1 MLDEDSPCP
10 DSCSY
15 QRDRDDPP
23 EVWCF
28 KPGGLEFSDEC
39 PATTATTTAPTTT
52 TTEPPPDIPEASTEV
67 RVLYEEDGIIVEQE
81 DSYNNLT
88 REAKIVVPAHGNN
101 SAIEVIMQESTMV
114 TADDDFC
121 QLSSVPDNI
130 ETGSMEVNAD
140 VVANTTANT
149 TISKDV
155 EDVVY
160 GLKLTDGD
168 LSEEEEEQ
176 LSPTMKEACGGK
188 PIVKITVQKTDKDNF
203 NTMAAGGI
211 VDVPETTEKRKRIR
225 RQTGCTNVKV
235 KQLFHQ

>member
-10 DSCSY
+10 ESCSY

-23 EVWCF
+23 DVWCF
-28 KPGGLEFSDEC
+28 KPGGMEFTDEC
-39 PATTATTTAPTTT
+39 PATPTITATTTTI
-52 TTEPPPDIPEASTEV
+52 TTEPPPDIPEPSTQV
-67 RVLYEEDGIIVEQE
+67 RVLYEEDDIIVEQE

-88 REAKIVVPAHGNN
+88 REVMIVVPAHGNN
-101 SAIEVIMQESTMV
+101 SALEVIMQESNMV
-114 TADDDFC
+114 TMTDNDLC
-121 QLSSVPDNI
+121 QFSSVPDNI

-140 VVANTTANT
+140 LVSNTTANT

-176 LSPTMKEACGGK
+176 LSPSMKEACGGK
-188 PIVKITVQKTDKDNF
+188 PIVKITVQTTNEDNF

-211 VDVPETTEKRKRIR
+211 VDVPETSENRKRIR

-235 KQLFHQ
+235 

>member
-1 MLDEDSPCP
+1 MSAEDSPCP

-15 QRDRDDPP
+15 LKDEDVIP

-28 KPGGLEFSDEC
+28 KPGGMEFTEEC
-39 PATTATTTAPTTT
+39 PATTTPAA
-52 TTEPPPDIPEASTEV
+52 TTEPPPDIPEPSTEV

-81 DSYNNLT
+81 DSYNNVT

-101 SAIEVIMQESTMV
+101 SAIEVIMQESAMV

-130 ETGSMEVNAD
+130 ETASMEVNAD
-140 VVANTTANT
+140 LVANTTANT

-155 EDVVY
+155 ETVVY

-168 LSEEEEEQ
+168 LSEDEEEQ

-188 PIVKITVQKTDKDNF
+188 PIVKITVQKTDEDNF
-203 NTMAAGGI
+203 NKMAAGIIII
-211 VDVPETTEKRKRIR
+211 VYLNIQYIFITTI
-225 RQTGCTNVKV
+225 
-235 KQLFHQ
+235 